1 MSAKHDADDGAG
13 RDLWRTQERGSR
25 AESAPCT
32 SALAT
37 LAPANDRRWHVHVRR
52 RKHER
57 AEKRKKREAK
67 RLAKAQGK
75 KLQDV
80 LKDEA

>member
-1 MSAKHDADDGAG
+1 MPARYDADDGAG
-13 RDLWRTQERGSR
+13 RCLWRTQERGSR
-25 AESAPCT
+25 TESASCT
-32 SALAT
+32 SALVT
-37 LAPANDRRWHVHVRR
+37 LVPVNDRRWRVHVRR

-75 KLQDV
+75 KREDV

>member
-1 MSAKHDADDGAG
+1 MHERARNAGAG
-13 RDLWRTQERGSR
+13 
-25 AESAPCT
+25 
-32 SALAT
+32 
-37 LAPANDRRWHVHVRR
+37 NDRRWHVHVRR